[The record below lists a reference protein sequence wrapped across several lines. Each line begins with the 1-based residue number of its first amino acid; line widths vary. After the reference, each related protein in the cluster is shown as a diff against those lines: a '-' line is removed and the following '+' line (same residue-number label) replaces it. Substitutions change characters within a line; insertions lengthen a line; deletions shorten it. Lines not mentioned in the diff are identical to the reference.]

1 MVSFKVLV
9 VSRLNLIFS
18 YAVEVVV
25 LPDVGINRFLVPQ
38 PHHLLLYNFYKIHQN
53 LIDSFLYLLLLLPII
68 PSLPSSIMLSLFSFS
83 WQLLPPTSQNIHFFF
98 LFYVHCSQLASP
110 MSHFYIFFLSWL
122 WAWLP
127 SIISDCF
134 RLLRW
139 IGSGVSQDS
148 IWVCCEPSELGAGC
162 RGVGEN
168 LRMGGYGFFPN
179 PEEYQ

>member
-25 LPDVGINRFLVPQ
+25 LPDVGINRFLVSQ

-98 LFYVHCSQLASP
+98 LFYVRCSQLASP
-110 MSHFYIFFLSWL
+110 MPHFYIFFLS
-122 WAWLP
+122 
-127 SIISDCF
+127 
-134 RLLRW
+134 
-139 IGSGVSQDS
+139 
-148 IWVCCEPSELGAGC
+148 
-162 RGVGEN
+162 
-168 LRMGGYGFFPN
+168 
-179 PEEYQ
+179 